1 MLKSK
6 EGQSIAL
13 GVAMLIVWTAAAIHV
28 QSRPE
33 TQNLATHQIDVL
45 PMMSH
50 TRNLP
55 VEATPIQ
62 P

>member
-13 GVAMLIVWTAAAIHV
+13 GVAMLIVWTAATVHV
-28 QSRPE
+28 HTRPQG
-33 TQNLATHQIDVL
+33 QNLASSQIGVFAT
-45 PMMSH
+45 MSRA
-50 TRNLP
+50 RNLP
-55 VEATPIQ
+55 VEAPPQ